1 MKRNTVLLLAGMV
14 LVAYWSMSSAQSQQM
29 KEQQIPC
36 GQRDKINDVL
46 KGTHGEIVVMRGLIA
61 GMLFELWRA
70 PNGSFTATV
79 THPDN
84 QRTCLIASGTG
95 LHYTYDTTGEAL

>member
-1 MKRNTVLLLAGMV
+1 MKRNRVLWLAGMV
-14 LVAYWSMSSAQSQQM
+14 LVAYWSMSSAQAQHM
-29 KEQQIPC
+29 KAEHIPC
-36 GQRDKINDVL
+36 GQRDKIENVL

-79 THPDN
+79 TRPDN

-95 LHYTYDTTGEAL
+95 LHYAHDTTGEAL